1 MADQTL
7 TDRVALL
14 RVGSL
19 FSGYGGL
26 DLAVEEVFNART
38 IWFSEINEPVARIF
52 SHHWPE
58 APNLGDITAIDWRTV
73 PPVDILCGGF
83 LCQDVSTVGKM
94 AGLKPGTR
102 SGLWAHMAAAIDAL
116 QPDWVVI
123 ENVRGL
129 LSAPAI
135 RANFEGVHDE
145 QRNIANAAP
154 DGATP
159 RDMERDPWHLGE
171 TTARPLRV
179 AGAVLGDLAD
189 LRYDAQ
195 WIGLPASAVCAPHP
209 RYRVFILAHRT
220 VSHSTG
226 IRRSSRGREL
236 ATGESTPRHD
246 CAQPPDHRPCLARP
260 EWVPRFRGVRE
271 PVEVDRGILRRWGRY
286 AVPVTYWTQII
297 GRPAPAPAILTDAT
311 GPRPAPAFV
320 EWLMGLPSG
329 WVTDARHELTT
340 NSQITALGNGVVPRQ
355 AVSAISSLLNTWLEE
370 HRPRSSD
377 RAVNPYQ
384 AVVDRTGVETGVAG
398 S

>member
-1 MADQTL
+1 MADTAP
-7 TDRVALL
+7 TAPAAPL

-26 DLAVEEVFNART
+26 DLAVEEVFGAKT
-38 IWFSEINEPVARIF
+38 IWFSEINEPVARVF

-58 APNLGDITAIDWRTV
+58 APNLGDITTIDWNTV

-83 LCQDVSTVGKM
+83 PCQDVSTVGKM

-102 SGLWAHMAAAIDAL
+102 SGLWARMAAAIDVL
-116 QPDWVVI
+116 QPEWVVI

-135 RANFEGVHDE
+135 RAHVEGDDDE
-145 QRNIANAAP
+145 QRNPEHATP
-154 DGATP
+154 EGATP
-159 RDMERDPWHLGE
+159 RGVEPSSWNLGE
-171 TTARPLRV
+171 AATRPLRA

-195 WIGLPASAVCAPHP
+195 WIGLPASSIGAPHP

-220 VSHSTG
+220 LPNPTRL
-226 IRRSSRGREL
+226 RRLTRRGEP

-246 CAQPPDHRPCLARP
+246 RAQPSDHRPRP
-260 EWVPRFRGVRE
+260 PRTERLPAHRGTRQSLE
-271 PVEVDRGILRRWGRY
+271 PDRATLQRWGKY
-286 AVPVTYWTQII
+286 ASAIAGWARIV
-297 GRPAPAPAILTDAT
+297 GRPAPAPALISEGT

-329 WVTDARHELTT
+329 WVTNPHHGLTS
-340 NSQITALGNGVVPRQ
+340 NQQLAALGNGVLPAQGIHALQVLLPLGGPR
-355 AVSAISSLLNTWLEE
+355 E
-370 HRPRSSD
+370 
-377 RAVNPYQ
+377 Y
-384 AVVDRTGVETGVAG
+384 G
-398 S
+398 